1 MSLRGGS
8 STRKNVSI
16 VGMSFEKSFTFV
28 RLWGN
33 GFWIAE
39 NSLFAASK
47 RTLNTFKSAIQ
58 IIKRLNIWK
67 EETMELECPGLTLL
81 SSMRTLRPWRRIDSH
96 FYNWKEDIEFQMNRV
111 GRSSCQESRRHIKEV
126 ANMRVLWLC
135 RRIDPLFY
143 NWKED
148 IDLSRVICQESESH
162 SRSRRYI
169 KDKSNQ
175 KIIS

>member
-1 MSLRGGS
+1 MGVVVVATL
-8 STRKNVSI
+8 SI
-16 VGMSFEKSFTFV
+16 KRCKSFIT
-28 RLWGN
+28 G
-33 GFWIAE
+33 
-39 NSLFAASK
+39 LFAASK